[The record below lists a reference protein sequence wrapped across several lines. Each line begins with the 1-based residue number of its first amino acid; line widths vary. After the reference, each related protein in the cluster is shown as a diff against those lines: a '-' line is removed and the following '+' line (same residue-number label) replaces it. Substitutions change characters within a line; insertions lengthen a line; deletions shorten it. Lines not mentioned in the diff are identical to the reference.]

1 MRNFSEV
8 TLIRI
13 IIMTLEHLVVILCFY
28 DLYLI
33 GKKNKSTRDYVLEEN
48 LLDVKKLL
56 NKCEYLTD
64 SENEDG
70 E

>member
-1 MRNFSEV
+1 VFLRSVLDWKE
-8 TLIRI
+8 
-13 IIMTLEHLVVILCFY
+13 
-28 DLYLI
+28 
-33 GKKNKSTRDYVLEEN
+33 KKKSTRDYVLEEN